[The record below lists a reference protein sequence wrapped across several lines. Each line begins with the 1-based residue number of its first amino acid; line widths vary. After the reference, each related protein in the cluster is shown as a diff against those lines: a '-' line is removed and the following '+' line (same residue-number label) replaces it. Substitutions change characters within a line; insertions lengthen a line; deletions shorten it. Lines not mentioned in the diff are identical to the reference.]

1 VTAVAAPG
9 RGYQL
14 QVGSADALAVS
25 VVMFPQQSVLALLRQ
40 LASAQPN
47 GGPGWPRATIG
58 RALRPAARFAAQS
71 FTSRAP
77 IIPEC
82 CAPIPPLAD
91 VPVTEQA
98 DRLRD
103 LPPDVLTDEL
113 QTWCDSHTLPRQWQ
127 AAAEQPRRWLAS
139 LADASLDAWAAMQ
152 PRWRAAAPLLDREV
166 ARVGTAAV
174 RGGMAALLN
183 CLHPRVSYADGV
195 LALSFPR
202 DRCVDLGGRRLA
214 LMPMIADRGALAV
227 SFERPGACY
236 IGYPIRPP
244 APGVQAA
251 ANGTLAL
258 ILGPL
263 RAAALQVLHHPLTV
277 NELAA
282 AVHCAPTTATYHLQQ
297 LATASLV
304 TRERHGTSVR
314 VSRTTRGDK
323 LIDLL
328 SDLSGFSTR
337 PVAPVTSTGGTR
349 LRVMGTYVDPHGV
362 MHGFLGRPGPLHHDQ
377 PPARRYQKGQGT
389 GLGFVNDHGVVSGS
403 YLDSHGNDFSFIGH
417 PGRLTPV
424 NDPHAPPF
432 SNSGLITGAYLDTHD
447 VFHGFLDEHGEF
459 TPVNDPAGARGT
471 AAEALSNTGVIVG
484 FCTDTHGS
492 NHGFTFT
499 QHGRAAANS
508 RYAPGRQTRHGPT
521 RVFGGATRT
530 AANWITLTELA
541 LVQARERAYSD
552 VLHT

>member
-1 VTAVAAPG
+1 MTAVAAPG

-14 QVGSADALAVS
+14 QVGSPDALAVS

-227 SFERPGACY
+227 SFERPGVCY

-377 PPARRYQKGQGT
+377 PPARRYQKRAGHGP
-389 GLGFVNDHGVVSGS
+389 GLRQRPRRGLRVLPRQPRQRFLLHRPPRPP
-403 YLDSHGNDFSFIGH
+403 H
-417 PGRLTPV
+417 PGQR
-424 NDPHAPPF
+424 
-432 SNSGLITGAYLDTHD
+432 
-447 VFHGFLDEHGEF
+447 
-459 TPVNDPAGARGT
+459 PARAALQQLRANHRCIPRHPRRVSRVPRRARGVHP
-471 AAEALSNTGVIVG
+471 G
-484 FCTDTHGS
+484 
-492 NHGFTFT
+492 
-499 QHGRAAANS
+499 QR
-508 RYAPGRQTRHGPT
+508 PGRGAGHGGRGTQQHP
-521 RVFGGATRT
+521 G
-530 AANWITLTELA
+530 
-541 LVQARERAYSD
+541 
-552 VLHT
+552 

>member
-1 VTAVAAPG
+1 MTAVAAPG

-14 QVGSADALAVS
+14 QVGSPDALAVS

-40 LASAQPN
+40 LASGQPN

-77 IIPEC
+77 VIPEC

-91 VPVTEQA
+91 VAVTEQA

-103 LPPDVLTDEL
+103 LAPDVLTDEL

-195 LALSFPR
+195 LALPFPR

-227 SFERPGACY
+227 SYERPEVCY
-236 IGYPIRPP
+236 IGYPICPP
-244 APGVQAA
+244 APGTQAA

-337 PVAPVTSTGGTR
+337 PMAPVTSTGGTR
-349 LRVMGTYVDPHGV
+349 LRVMGTPASSAAGARSDSCDLPGLYDASDRIRRAGWLAAVAPAQV
-362 MHGFLGRPGPLHHDQ
+362 ARCAVGRHLTRRRWMRGSRSGGSRRSPGPLSPLPLSLCLRAPRLRSNDGPLAQ
-377 PPARRYQKGQGT
+377 PRLRPAPCAFASAT
-389 GLGFVNDHGVVSGS
+389 GRA
-403 YLDSHGNDFSFIGH
+403 Y
-417 PGRLTPV
+417 
-424 NDPHAPPF
+424 PPF
-432 SNSGLITGAYLDTHD
+432 G
-447 VFHGFLDEHGEF
+447 
-459 TPVNDPAGARGT
+459 
-471 AAEALSNTGVIVG
+471 
-484 FCTDTHGS
+484 
-492 NHGFTFT
+492 
-499 QHGRAAANS
+499 AAA
-508 RYAPGRQTRHGPT
+508 
-521 RVFGGATRT
+521 
-530 AANWITLTELA
+530 AAAW
-541 LVQARERAYSD
+541 
-552 VLHT
+552 

>member
-1 VTAVAAPG
+1 MTAVAAPG

-14 QVGSADALAVS
+14 QVGSPDALAVS

-77 IIPEC
+77 VIPEC

-91 VPVTEQA
+91 VAVTEQA

-103 LPPDVLTDEL
+103 LAPDVLTDEL

-195 LALSFPR
+195 LALPFPR

-227 SFERPGACY
+227 SYERPEVCY

-244 APGVQAA
+244 APGTQAA

-328 SDLSGFSTR
+328 SDLS
-337 PVAPVTSTGGTR
+337 R
-349 LRVMGTYVDPHGV
+349 LRTRDI
-362 MHGFLGRPGPLHHDQ
+362 PLSGNTAVPR
-377 PPARRYQKGQGT
+377 PPALRGECPSCGLTSPKAVPASRRSRRIPAPCSNEPESHHAIDNRRRDRPPG
-389 GLGFVNDHGVVSGS
+389 DHSWLFWTRNRLAHAEGHEQIIGDTREIGS
-403 YLDSHGNDFSFIGH
+403 
-417 PGRLTPV
+417 R
-424 NDPHAPPF
+424 
-432 SNSGLITGAYLDTHD
+432 
-447 VFHGFLDEHGEF
+447 
-459 TPVNDPAGARGT
+459 AG
-471 AAEALSNTGVIVG
+471 
-484 FCTDTHGS
+484 
-492 NHGFTFT
+492 
-499 QHGRAAANS
+499 
-508 RYAPGRQTRHGPT
+508 
-521 RVFGGATRT
+521 
-530 AANWITLTELA
+530 
-541 LVQARERAYSD
+541 
-552 VLHT
+552 

>member
-1 VTAVAAPG
+1 MTAVAAPG

-227 SFERPGACY
+227 SFERPGVCY

-349 LRVMGTYVDPHGV
+349 LRVMGTYVDPTASCTGSSAA
-362 MHGFLGRPGPLHHDQ
+362 PGHFTTINHPH
-377 PPARRYQKGQGT
+377 AGTKKGQGT

-417 PGRLTPV
+417 PGRFTPV

-432 SNSGLITGAYLDTHD
+432 SNSGLITGAYPDTHD

-499 QHGRAAANS
+499 
-508 RYAPGRQTRHGPT
+508 P
-521 RVFGGATRT
+521 
-530 AANWITLTELA
+530 
-541 LVQARERAYSD
+541 AR
-552 VLHT
+552 